1 MLGMVWLILQIMKLR
16 HREVRWLSQ
25 GYTVLNNSLEL
36 WTYICLSICMY
47 CLNSSVHTWIIFQLL
62 IMPVANKLQ
71 RLSNYLNGLNECVHI
86 HINWHLQRHN
96 MYQVLFWHYNKYLFL
111 LPVLEHCIQPMFT
124 IFTLILECRPKPT
137 NCSLPPSSVSF
148 FLILQDQFFMPK
160 LS

>member
-96 MYQVLFWHYNKYLFL
+96 MYQVYSDTIISISFFYQFSSIVYNLCSQYL
-111 LPVLEHCIQPMFT
+111 
-124 IFTLILECRPKPT
+124 
-137 NCSLPPSSVSF
+137 PSSSNAVQSQPTVPYHPALCHF
-148 FLILQDQFFMPK
+148 F
-160 LS
+160 